1 MCCNKRVHF
10 KNDALEDSNPWTCRQ
25 KFSKWILFTNAGLEM
40 NKAAAKMF
48 FDTDNGSQLC
58 MLLSVEYLRKLYS
71 SEIDN
76 SKLVW
81 NYKFKLNLS

>member
-1 MCCNKRVHF
+1 
-10 KNDALEDSNPWTCRQ
+10 
-25 KFSKWILFTNAGLEM
+25 M

-76 SKLVW
+76 SKLV
-81 NYKFKLNLS
+81 